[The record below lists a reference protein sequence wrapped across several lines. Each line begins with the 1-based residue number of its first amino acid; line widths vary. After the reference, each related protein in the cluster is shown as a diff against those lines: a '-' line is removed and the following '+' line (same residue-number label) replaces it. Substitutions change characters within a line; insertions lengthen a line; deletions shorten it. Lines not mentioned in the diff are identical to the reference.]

1 MKSST
6 NFCLLGDCSHAPFH
20 RTHPE
25 LFFLVQ
31 EANSK
36 LHRHQPF
43 HFSRANQRSP
53 TQISHHICGPRH
65 PLSTGQPGSPNFFEG
80 KSTGFCPLSHA
91 LIYEFPILLGKP
103 FHSFFGLNHHFY
115 GLNMVK
121 HGFLHGPPSFLL
133 VKPSF
138 FFGSSQDSE
147 LGDGSAA
154 RTLRALRGSPK
165 AVPRA
170 SAPALPVLHFFFQI
184 QGILMDFW
192 GWILG
197 IFVGVSKKK
206 YIEVYPNHQSQLGFL
221 K

>member
-138 FFGSSQDSE
+138 F
-147 LGDGSAA
+147 LGQV
-154 RTLRALRGSPK
+154 RTLSWATAALLELFARCGVRRRLCPGHQLL
-165 AVPRA
+165 RCRFCT
-170 SAPALPVLHFFFQI
+170 FFFR
-184 QGILMDFW
+184 
-192 GWILG
+192 
-197 IFVGVSKKK
+197 SR
-206 YIEVYPNHQSQLGFL
+206 GF
-221 K
+221 